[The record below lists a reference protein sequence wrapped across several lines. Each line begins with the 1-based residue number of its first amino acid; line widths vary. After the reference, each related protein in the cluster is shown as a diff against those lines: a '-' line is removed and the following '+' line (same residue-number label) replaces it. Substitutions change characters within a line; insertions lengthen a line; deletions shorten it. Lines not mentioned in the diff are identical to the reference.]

1 MSDVLSFRIDGL
13 RELDAALRELH
24 SKIAAKWVNAALL
37 AGVKPIRDSARGA
50 VAIKTGALQKSIRIT
65 RGKAKD
71 DNRRDYYVIA
81 GKRQAGGGGTFYAHF
96 VERGTKPHDIFSSK
110 GKMMFFGGSYAFHVK
125 HPGATAKPFLEPAY
139 LQQHAAAVEAFAR
152 SLRNKLAQ
160 AGVLNPA
167 AE

>member
-13 RELDAALRELH
+13 RELDTALRELH

-37 AGVKPIRDSARGA
+37 AGVKPIRTAARGD
-50 VAIKTGALQKSIRIT
+50 VPVKTGALQKSIRVT

-81 GKRQAGGGGTFYAHF
+81 GKRVKGGGGTFYAHF

-125 HPGATAKPFLEPAY
+125 HPGATAKPYLEPAF
-139 LQQHAAAVEAFAR
+139 LQQHAAALNAFAE
-152 SLRNKLAQ
+152 SLRRKLNT
-160 AGVLNPA
+160 AGLLNPA
-167 AE
+167 TE